1 MRLAKDWMKQ
11 SVRGVAAQARRAMA
25 GMLLVGL
32 LANTGWA
39 QRELK
44 DIPVPDPELERKS
57 FVVADGFE
65 VNLFAA
71 DPLMAKPIHM
81 NFDAQGRLWI
91 ASSEVYPQIKP
102 GQKATDK
109 ILVLEDTNGD
119 GQADK
124 TTVFAEGLLI
134 PTGLAPDNKGGAY
147 VVNSTELIHLIDRD
161 GDGKADDREIVL
173 SGFGTEDTH
182 HLLHT
187 LRWGPDGC
195 LYMNQSI
202 YIHSHVETPY
212 GVNRLNGGGIWRFRP
227 ETLELEVLAYG
238 LVNSWGHHFDRF
250 GQSFATDG
258 AGGEGINYVFPGS
271 VFVTAPGAV
280 RVVQGLNPGSP
291 KHCGLEILSGTHL
304 PESWRGTM
312 VANDFR
318 AHRVCRF
325 TVTEDGSGFASRQ
338 ESEVIKTTHVAFR
351 PIDVKHGSDGAIYIA
366 DWYNPIIQHGEV
378 DFRDERRDHVHGR
391 IWRVSA
397 KGSAPLKTA
406 IAANAKV
413 TDLVALLSSGEEW
426 TRTNA
431 KLLLK
436 ERDPAEVKS
445 AITDWIGKLNPE
457 SADYESLLLEGLWA
471 REACRLDDEG
481 LVAKLLKAKDHRV
494 RAAAVRYVS
503 HGKKPGDSFA
513 GSSVNAGVAT
523 LEEATTALTALQA
536 AAADSNPRVRLE
548 AVRALALLPRTA
560 VGKQLVAAGR
570 GLEIAQAAAS
580 VLDQPQD
587 RFLDFAIWQ
596 AMRDLAPVWLPAVK
610 EGSFDFGGS
619 TTRLTFALK
628 AVDSPDVVPPLL
640 RLLQEDKI
648 ADNRVDS
655 VLSLVAQLGGA
666 KELASVLKLVVDAD
680 SKLSPDRKATI
691 LMSLVDTTRIRKT
704 VPTGDLNPVVGLL
717 ASPNAALK
725 SAACQATGIW
735 KLEGARAG
743 LEAIASGGADISPA
757 LQGSAM
763 EGLAL
768 LGGDASKAALS
779 KLARTGG
786 KLEVRQRAIAA
797 TASLDVPAAAAELV
811 ELLAESP
818 EGLDPAG
825 AAGALLARSGGAPA
839 LTQALANKKLKA
851 DTAKLVLRAARAAA
865 QPSDEL
871 IVAAQ
876 KAGGLE
882 AAVWKPTPEFVAQLV
897 AEVKEKGN
905 PEKGEAIYRSGAM
918 QCMKCHAIGGAGGA
932 VGPDMVSIGASA
944 QVDYL
949 VESLLEPAKKVK
961 EGYHSQTIVTD
972 EGLVVTGIPVRE
984 SPTELVMRQAD
995 DKLVTVS
1002 KDSIETRKDGRS
1014 LMPDGLADSLTRTE
1028 LVDLIR
1034 FLSELGKVGGNY
1046 AIGKTPVV
1054 RRWESLIWTPE
1065 AHTLINRSSY
1075 DSAAGTS
1082 PALSWEPAYSRVGG
1096 DLPVNGL
1103 PQFVAHA
1110 GYDPHSFVRFQLEV
1124 SSPGVVSLALGKPN
1138 GVTLWVD
1145 GKPTPVASVVNLEL
1159 GPGRHTLTLGVN
1171 RQKRIEPLTVELAET
1186 PKGATAAQV
1195 QIIGGK

>member
-1 MRLAKDWMKQ
+1 MRLAKELMERMMF
-11 SVRGVAAQARRAMA
+11 SIATNARQVLS
-25 GMLLVGL
+25 GMLLVGT
-32 LANTGWA
+32 LASPAFA

-57 FVVADGFE
+57 FVVAEGFE

-91 ASSEVYPQIKP
+91 AASEVYPQIKP

-124 TTVFAEGLLI
+124 TTIFADGLLI

-212 GVNRLNGGGIWRFRP
+212 GVKRLNGGGIWRFRP

-271 VFVTAPGAV
+271 VFLTAPGAV
-280 RVVQGLNPGSP
+280 RIVQGLNPGSP
-291 KHCGLEILSGTHL
+291 KHCGLEILSGNHL

-406 IAANAKV
+406 IAANTKV
-413 TDLVALLSSGEEW
+413 VDLVALLSAGEEW

-436 ERDPAEVKS
+436 ERDPAEVKA
-445 AITDWIGKLNPE
+445 AITQWIAGLNPE
-457 SADYESLLLEGLWA
+457 SAEYEALLLEGLWA

-503 HGKKPGDSFA
+503 HGKKPGDAFA

-523 LEEATTALTALQA
+523 LEEATVALTQLQA
-536 AAADSNPRVRLE
+536 AAVDSNPRVRLE
-548 AVRALALLPRTA
+548 AVRALALLPQTA
-560 VGKQLVAAGR
+560 VGKQLIASGR
-570 GLEIAQAAAS
+570 GLEIAQAAAR
-580 VLDQPQD
+580 VLDQPLD
-587 RFLDFAIWQ
+587 RFLDFGAWQ
-596 AMRDLAPVWLPAVK
+596 AMRDLAPLWLPAVK

-619 TTRLTFALK
+619 TAQLTFALK

-648 ADNRVDS
+648 AENRVDG
-655 VLSLVAQLGGA
+655 VLSLIAQLGGA
-666 KELASVLKLVVDAD
+666 KELSSVLGLVLDAN
-680 SKLSPDRKATI
+680 SKLTPERKATI
-691 LMSLVDTTRIRKT
+691 LMAMVETTRIRKA
-704 VPTGDLNPVVGLL
+704 VPAGDLTPVVGLL
-717 ASPNAALK
+717 SSANAALK
-725 SAACQATGIW
+725 NAACQAAGVW
-735 KLEGARAG
+735 KLEGARAT
-743 LEAIASGGADISPA
+743 LEALAAGGADTTPA

-763 EGLAL
+763 DGLAA
-768 LGGDASKAALS
+768 LGGDASKVALA

-797 TASLDVPAAAAELV
+797 TAALDVPAAATELV

-865 QPSDEL
+865 QPSEEL
-871 IVAAQ
+871 IAAAQ
-876 KAGGLE
+876 KSGGLE

-897 AEVKEKGN
+897 AEIKEKGN
-905 PEKGEAIYRSGAM
+905 PEKGEVIYRSGAM

-949 VESLLEPAKKVK
+949 VEALLEPAKKVK
-961 EGYHSQTIVTD
+961 EGYHSQTVVTD
-972 EGLVVTGIPVRE
+972 EGIVVTGIPVRE

-995 DKLVTVS
+995 DKLVTIS
-1002 KDSIETRKDGRS
+1002 KDSIEQRKDGRS

-1028 LVDLIR
+1028 LVDLVR

-1054 RRWESLIWTPE
+1054 RRWEALTWTPE
-1065 AHTLINRSSY
+1065 AHKLINRTSY
-1075 DSAAGTS
+1075 DSAAS
-1082 PALSWEPAYSRVGG
+1082 DNAALTWEPAYSRVGG
-1096 DLPVNGL
+1096 DLPVAAL

-1110 GYDPHSFVRFQLEV
+1110 GYDPHSFVRFQVEV
-1124 SSPGVVSLALGKPN
+1124 SSPGVVSLSLGKTA
-1138 GVTLWVD
+1138 GLTLWVD
-1145 GKPTPVASVVNLEL
+1145 GKPTPMAAVVNLDL
-1159 GPGRHTLTLGVN
+1159 GSGRHSLTVGIN
-1171 RQKRIEPLTVELAET
+1171 RQKRSENLAVEMVEV

-1195 QIIGGK
+1195 QIVGGK